1 MIKIGV
7 IAKPQGIK
15 GEVKII
21 PDNNAER
28 YLNLKKVLIDNLE
41 MKINS
46 ISARNDALFVKFE
59 NVNDRNVAELLRG
72 KEIFAKEDDLENL
85 KDNEFYFKDLI
96 GAEVFD
102 EENNKIGELIDIEQY
117 GAADVISIR
126 EKNIIFSVP
135 FIDSVFV
142 SVKPQKI
149 VINKK
154 EYDEIKICN

>member
-85 KDNEFYFKDLI
+85 KENEYYFKDLI